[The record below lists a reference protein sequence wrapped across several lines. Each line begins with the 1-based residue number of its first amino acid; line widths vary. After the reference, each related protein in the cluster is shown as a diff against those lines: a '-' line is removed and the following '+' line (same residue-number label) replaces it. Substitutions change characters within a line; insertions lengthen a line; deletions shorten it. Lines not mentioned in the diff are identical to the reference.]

1 MNSYLKNLN
10 KVLIASVFLFFVALL
25 IFSFGRN
32 YGVHEDEGALLYYL
46 SQGYSET
53 TFSTFHILPNLIGQL
68 FNHSILG
75 YRVLNLVL
83 FLLCAYYATCRTRYF
98 INGDN
103 KSPRADLIYNFLFIT
118 LFTFFF
124 YSYIPTVSYNSTIT
138 LAIFLWVGS
147 FCSIINPQSSY
158 KGNKLDLLLFSL
170 SIFMA
175 LSSRMSF
182 GIALILFTLLVST
195 LLYAKYRNEIPTNFK
210 VFAFSLLASV
220 LVYVAVSFDNLIYIS
235 KVSSD
240 FASSSHANLLDSY
253 LDFFSKYF
261 DKIFP
266 LKIFVASILI
276 FIANFI
282 LQPHTTEQRSKIL
295 SLHRGIKYLSITI
308 IIFLAFKKIIK
319 ELGEFYVVTG
329 APSSMSSQILLNMF
343 SLLLIFNF
351 LYILYQIIIYIRFN
365 KSEVKDR
372 ALKKLTL
379 ASLVVFAVLASPI
392 GTNSNII
399 VFSALSMGPFALPF
413 VNFFRNSDFEFKF
426 KHLVGLI
433 LIFFISS
440 SLLIIVYK
448 EQVFHY
454 RRNAEYKHQTH
465 KAISSSR
472 LKNVLIEKEIANN
485 IDNIS
490 LHLGE
495 MGFNYKSD
503 RLIAYPDMP
512 GYIAAT
518 ENAKTYGA
526 AWLFWTSDLKE
537 MNNIDIRN
545 CAELNN
551 ETDGEAKRIYL
562 ILGGE
567 FSPGFAECFNKKFKR
582 TPSFKYVQLGMDY
595 NHFNKKHMD
604 IRILGPY
611 RIVD

>member
-10 KVLIASVFLFFVALL
+10 KVLTASVFLFFVALL

-46 SQGYSET
+46 SQGYSEI
-53 TFSTFHILPNLIGQL
+53 TFSAFHILPNLIGKL

-75 YRVLNLVL
+75 YRMLNLVL
-83 FLLCAYYATCRTRYF
+83 FLLCAYYATCKTRYF

-103 KSPRADLIYNFLFIT
+103 KSSRVDVIYNFLFVS

-124 YSYIPTVSYNSTIT
+124 YSYIPTISYNSTIT
-138 LAIFLWVGS
+138 LAIFLWIGS
-147 FCSIINPQSSY
+147 FCSIINPERSY
-158 KGNKLDLLLFSL
+158 KKNKLDLLLFSL

-175 LSSRMSF
+175 LSSRMSS
-182 GIALILFTLLVST
+182 GIALIVFTLLVSVF
-195 LLYAKYRNEIPTNFK
+195 LFAKYRDEPPINLKLLIS
-210 VFAFSLLASV
+210 SLLASI
-220 LVYVAVSFDNLIYIS
+220 LVYVVVSFDNLIYIS

-253 LDFFSKYF
+253 LDFFSRYF
-261 DKIFP
+261 DKVFP
-266 LKIFVASILI
+266 LKIFIASILI
-276 FIANFI
+276 FITNFI
-282 LQPHTTEQRSKIL
+282 LQSHTIEQRSRVL
-295 SLHRGIKYLSITI
+295 SLHRTIQYLSIII

-329 APSSMSSQILLNMF
+329 APSSMSSQILLNIF

-351 LYILYQIIIYIRFN
+351 LYILHQIIIYMRSN
-365 KSEVKDR
+365 QSEVKDLV
-372 ALKKLTL
+372 LKKLTL
-379 ASLVVFAVLASPI
+379 ASLVVFAVLASPV

-413 VNFFRNSDFEFKF
+413 VIFFRNSGFKF
-426 KHLVGLI
+426 KFKYLVGLI

-448 EQVFHY
+448 EQILHY
-454 RRNAEYKHQTH
+454 RRNAEYKYQTH
-465 KAISSSR
+465 EAISSSR

-490 LHLGE
+490 LHLKQ

-518 ENAKTYGA
+518 ENTKTYGA

-537 MNNIDIRN
+537 TNNIDIRN

-551 ETDGEAKRIYL
+551 ETDDEAKRIYL

-567 FSPGFAECFNKKFKR
+567 FSPGFGECFNKKFKR
-582 TPSFKYVQLGMDY
+582 TSNFEHVKLGTDY
-595 NHFNKKHMD
+595 NHFNKRYMD

-611 RIVD
+611 KVTD